1 MSAATSELLH
11 AGPLLVMLP
20 LEEEYFAIKASCNH
34 PALIQDQLFA
44 RSLRKEPRT
53 CISEQE

>member
-34 PALIQDQLFA
+34 PALIQEAKNLQ
-44 RSLRKEPRT
+44 K
-53 CISEQE
+53 